1 MNSKTPT
8 PAQLPETFPADA
20 EAINA
25 IVDAMGALVICLA
38 KRMPSEAKAALASDL
53 ARLSA
58 NSTASGRP
66 LVGRLIGDLSRAAS
80 L

>member
-1 MNSKTPT
+1 MNKKD
-8 PAQLPETFPADA
+8 QLPTTFKADA
-20 EAINA
+20 ETLNA
-25 IVDAMGALVICLA
+25 IVDAMGGLVMCLT
-38 KRMPSEAKAALASDL
+38 RHMPPEVKAELASDL

-66 LVGRLIGDLSRAAS
+66 IVGRLMGDLSRAAA

>member
-1 MNSKTPT
+1 MTDKNELPQKFAADSETMN
-8 PAQLPETFPADA
+8 AL
-20 EAINA
+20 
-25 IVDAMGALVICLA
+25 VDAMGALVMCMA
-38 KRMPSEAKAALASDL
+38 KHMSPEVKAELASDL

-66 LVGRLIGDLSRAAS
+66 IVGRLMNDLSRAAA

>member
-1 MNSKTPT
+1 MNENN
-8 PAQLPETFPADA
+8 QLPDTFAADA
-20 EAINA
+20 DTINA
-25 IVDAMGALVICLA
+25 VIDAMGGLVMCMA
-38 KRMPSEAKAALASDL
+38 KHMPPDVKAALASDL

-66 LVGRLIGDLSRAAS
+66 LVGRLMSDLSRAAA

>member
-1 MNSKTPT
+1 MNKDDH
-8 PAQLPETFPADA
+8 QLPTTFAADA
-20 EAINA
+20 ETMNA
-25 IVDAMGALVICLA
+25 LVDAMGALVMCLA
-38 KRMPSEAKAALASDL
+38 KHMPPATKAELASDL

-66 LVGRLIGDLSRAAS
+66 IVGRLMNDLSRAAA